1 MMGAARLWLLS
12 ILSVSLVCALADAL
26 MPPGAVRRVGRMVCG
41 LVLMSAILSPL
52 VDLDLEGGSRWL
64 EDYLAAVE
72 QRETELEKQVDEGR
86 KAIIAERYEAYILD
100 KAAQLGLSCTVEVE
114 CRTEENGV
122 CLPERVR
129 ITGALSA
136 QEKVQLAELLEEELG
151 VAPEEQIY
159 IEEESP

>member
-52 VDLDLEGGSRWL
+52 VDLDLEGGSQWL
-64 EDYLAAVE
+64 EDYLAAVD
-72 QRETELEKQVDEGR
+72 QRETELAEQVDEGR

-114 CRTEENGV
+114 CRTEEDGV

-136 QEKVQLAELLEEELG
+136 QEKAQLAELLEEELG

>member
-114 CRTEENGV
+114 CRTEEDGV